1 MSKEEAGIPKATVTK
16 VIKENIPSDIR
27 ISKETT
33 DILVEGCV
41 EFVNMMAAEA
51 NNLCSKQNKKTIAP
65 EHVIQ
70 ALESLGLPQ
79 FINEVKE
86 VQESVKAEAQWKSS
100 RSKNLKNLD
109 SEQLRQQ
116 QERLFQAAKKDSQMI

>member
-1 MSKEEAGIPKATVTK
+1 MFKLQVLTSNYAGLLSFLEIKKMSKEEAGIPKATVTK
-16 VIKENIPSDIR
+16 VIKESIPSDIR

-65 EHVIQ
+65 EHIIQ
-70 ALESLGLPQ
+70 ALEVCAIFFVNHQ
-79 FINEVKE
+79 TYQTVI
-86 VQESVKAEAQWKSS
+86 
-100 RSKNLKNLD
+100 
-109 SEQLRQQ
+109 
-116 QERLFQAAKKDSQMI
+116 